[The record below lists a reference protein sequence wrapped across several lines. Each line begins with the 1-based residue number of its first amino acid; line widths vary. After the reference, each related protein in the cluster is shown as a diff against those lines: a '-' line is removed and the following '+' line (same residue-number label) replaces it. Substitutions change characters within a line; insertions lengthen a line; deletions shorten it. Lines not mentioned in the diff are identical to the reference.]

1 MSEVISEQDAAAR
14 KEQDVAAQ
22 REQRL
27 REGREEAF
35 KQWVFPSII
44 FEDGFAA
51 AAYLNRPPAQ
61 GAGEAMTTVRDD
73 GRVARHGAVWRR
85 LLEPHSR

>member
-14 KEQDVAAQ
+14 KEQDVATI

-27 REGREEAF
+27 REGREEF
-35 KQWVFPSII
+35 GKQWLYIGI
-44 FEDGFAA
+44 FESGDAVAA
-51 AAYLNRPPAQ
+51 FLNTPNAQ

-73 GRVARHGAVWRR
+73 GTVA
-85 LLEPHSR
+85 LFIYN